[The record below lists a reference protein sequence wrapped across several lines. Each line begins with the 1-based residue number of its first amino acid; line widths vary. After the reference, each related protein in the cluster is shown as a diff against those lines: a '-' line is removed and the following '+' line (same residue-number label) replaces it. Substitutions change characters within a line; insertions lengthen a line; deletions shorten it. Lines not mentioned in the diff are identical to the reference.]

1 MFWFWDTLWDLQ
13 VGLGPLLSRPWVP
26 PRVLV
31 NLPMPPDTTSRYLQ
45 IPPNTS
51 RYMPTDDVADQ
62 KISDAENSRG
72 KVDEIPKRSPA
83 TKGDVQSKCHGD
95 RGVGT

>member
-31 NLPMPPDTTSRYLQ
+31 NLPMPPDTLPRDTSRYLQ
-45 IPPNTS
+45 IPPD
-51 RYMPTDDVADQ
+51 MPTDVADQ